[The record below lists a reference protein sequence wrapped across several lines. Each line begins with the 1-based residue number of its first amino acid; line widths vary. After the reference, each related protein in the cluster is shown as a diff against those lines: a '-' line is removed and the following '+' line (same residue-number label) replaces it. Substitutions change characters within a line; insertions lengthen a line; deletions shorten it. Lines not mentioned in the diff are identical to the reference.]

1 MDIIDLERQS
11 ESKADKNIYLYNPLK
26 TDFTWKY
33 DGVEYSIPSQEGKS
47 FKTLLANH
55 LGKHLVDA
63 YINTK
68 KQGYSRKKAEKL
80 VFSE

>member
-33 DGVEYSIPSQEGKS
+33 DGVEYSIPAGENKA
-47 FKTLLANH
+47 FKTHLANH

-63 YINTK
+63 YVNTK
-68 KQGYSRKKAEKL
+68 DKDYSRKKAEKL
-80 VFSE
+80 IYPE